1 MRTRHTV
8 LATVGGAVLGVLAL
22 GLTGCGV
29 TDEQAQKVLEGR
41 LGHTSVTVFPTAIRA
56 IGREQPV
63 TYNTAAA
70 AKAGQFIEEQ
80 KLATVT
86 LAGSEVPLTGGWG
99 NNQAKMF
106 STSATEFGAYVKA
119 HPIGTEYA
127 FMAEYLISGNWVGGV
142 HYYIVDANGVVAMG
156 HLSNSDWPVFKRINP
171 QSLEDCDRLLIAM
184 IEEALAKLKESGH
197 L

>member
-8 LATVGGAVLGVLAL
+8 LAVVGGAVLGVLAL
-22 GLTGCGV
+22 GLTSCGAI
-29 TDEQAQKVLEGR
+29 DEQAQKVLEGR
-41 LGHTSVTVFPTAIRA
+41 LGYTSVTVFPTAIRA
-56 IGREQPV
+56 IGREQPI

-86 LAGSEVPLTGGWG
+86 LADSEVPLTGGWG
-99 NNQAKMF
+99 HNQAKMF
-106 STSATEFGAYVKA
+106 STSATELGAYVKA

-127 FMAEYLISGNWVGGV
+127 FMAEYLVGGNWVGGV
-142 HYYIVDANGVVAMG
+142 HYYIVDANGVVATG
-156 HLSNSDWPVFKRINP
+156 RLSNSDWPVFKRINP

-184 IEEALAKLKESGH
+184 IEEALAELKESGH